1 MLESPLLD
9 KKLLSRDARVFL
21 QKTARSVVEIQ
32 PNVDTVADIVVFLEV
47 LGYTDKTAADND
59 FTDLFDLSRRLY
71 DFIDFYVDPKKSRVV
86 SQSSSLT
93 ATTVKRRLSEAL
105 VMTFPWLGALAIL
118 YVFGVSL
125 WLAWGLPLS
134 TVTALISGVFLG
146 ILLTE
151 GPANSFNRLFVFYYD
166 QSNFSEAKRILKRCY
181 RLLGVILLGV
191 TAGLYSFGML
201 SNIPSQLVAFSIIS
215 AATIATHR
223 ISYVPV
229 YALKKLRQMFLS
241 FAFAFVALL
250 SVFFLLPNLIPDTT
264 TRYLVALVTAV
275 GVLSMAPIYYNYRI
289 FSTTSHSSE
298 KVLKSQSL
306 NPVLMYDNSIKSR
319 FGVQLWETLHY
330 YIYATL
336 FFAILFG
343 DRVLSWIYNPIHT
356 ANGIALPMVFN
367 AAYHIGADPAL
378 LVLLPATII
387 QYVIMG
393 PIFFQLSKE
402 MTRKVTESSKIDA
415 FLKQR
420 YKLLVMLSIIASTL
434 VATILIAFAPAIV
447 SRLGGAEI
455 SVNIMQIAAAGNI
468 LISLFAANGIF
479 ILFMN
484 RVKSLVIIVIVGITV
499 LGASGVLL
507 GSQYGFQNIVFA
519 YFATAVTIA
528 IMSTIYVR
536 KILKLGGSLFFS
548 KYV

>member
-1 MLESPLLD
+1 MLESSFLD
-9 KKLLSRDARVFL
+9 KKLLSRDARIFL

-32 PNVDTVADIVVFLEV
+32 PNIDTVADIVVFLEV
-47 LGYTDKTAADND
+47 LGYTDKTAADNG

-93 ATTVKRRLSEAL
+93 APTIRRRLSEAL
-105 VMTFPWLGALAIL
+105 VMSFPWLGALAVL

-166 QSNFSEAKRILKRCY
+166 QSNFSEAKRILKRSY
-181 RLLGVILLGV
+181 YILGIILFGV
-191 TAGLYSFGML
+191 TAGLYSFGLL
-201 SNIPSQLVAFSIIS
+201 SNIPNQLVLFSIVAS
-215 AATIATHR
+215 ATISTHR
-223 ISYVPV
+223 ISYIPV
-229 YALKKLRQMFLS
+229 YGLKKLRQMFLS
-241 FAFAFVALL
+241 YAFAFAALL

-264 TRYLVALVTAV
+264 TRYLVALVAAV
-275 GVLSMAPIYYNYRI
+275 GVLSIAPIYYNYRI

-298 KVLKSQSL
+298 KVLRSQSL
-306 NPVLMYDNSIKSR
+306 NPVLMYDNTIKSR
-319 FGVQLWETLHY
+319 FGVQLWETMHY
-330 YIYATL
+330 YLYGTL

-343 DRVLSWIYNPIHT
+343 DRVLSWIFNPIHT
-356 ANGIALPMVFN
+356 ASGIALPMVFN

-387 QYVIMG
+387 QYVIMA
-393 PIFFQLSKE
+393 PIFFQLAKE
-402 MTRKVTESSKIDA
+402 TSLKVTEATRIDD
-415 FLKQR
+415 FLRQR
-420 YKLLVMLSIIASTL
+420 YKLLVTLSLIASTL
-434 VATILIAFAPAIV
+434 VAAILIAFAPTIV

-455 SVNIMQIAAAGNI
+455 SVNIMRIAAVSNI

-484 RVKSLVIIVIVGITV
+484 RVKSLVIIAIVGISI
-499 LGASGVLL
+499 LGVAGVLL
-507 GSQYGFQNIVFA
+507 GSQFGFQNIVFA
-519 YFATAVTIA
+519 YFATAATIA
-528 IMSTIYVR
+528 ILSSISVR

>member
-1 MLESPLLD
+1 MLESSFLN
-9 KKLLSRDARVFL
+9 KKLLSRDERIFL

-32 PNVDTVADIVVFLEV
+32 PNIDTVADVVVFLEV
-47 LGYTDKTAADND
+47 LGYTDKIAADNG
-59 FTDLFDLSRRLY
+59 FTDLFELSKRLY

-86 SQSSSLT
+86 SQSSVTT
-93 ATTVKRRLSEAL
+93 APTVRRRLSEAL

-134 TVTALISGVFLG
+134 IVTALISGVFLG

-151 GPANSFNRLFVFYYD
+151 GPANSFNRLFVFYYN
-166 QSNFSEAKRILKRCY
+166 QSNFSEAKRILKRSY
-181 RLLGVILLGV
+181 YTLGILLLGI
-191 TAGLYSFGML
+191 TAGLYFFGLL
-201 SNIPSQLVAFSIIS
+201 SNIPAQLVTFSIIA
-215 AATIATHR
+215 AATISTHR
-223 ISYVPV
+223 ISYIPV
-229 YALKKLRQMFLS
+229 YGLKKLRQMFLS
-241 FAFAFVALL
+241 FAFAFAALL
-250 SVFFLLPNLIPDTT
+250 AVFFLLPNLIPITT
-264 TRYLVALVTAV
+264 TRYLVALVTAT
-275 GVLSMAPIYYNYRI
+275 GVLSIAPIYYNYRI

-298 KVLKSQSL
+298 KVLRSQSL
-306 NPVLMYDNSIKSR
+306 NPVLMYDNTVKSR
-319 FGVQLWETLHY
+319 FGVQMWETMHY
-330 YIYATL
+330 YVYGTF

-343 DRVLSWIYNPIHT
+343 DRVLSWIFNPVHT
-356 ANGIALPMVFN
+356 ANGIVLPMVFN

-387 QYVIMG
+387 QYVIMA

-402 MTRKVTESSKIDA
+402 TSLKVTEASKIDD

-420 YKLLVMLSIIASTL
+420 YRLLVMLSIIASTI
-434 VATILIAFAPAIV
+434 VAAILFAFAPAIV

-455 SVNIMQIAAAGNI
+455 SVNIMRIAAVSNI

-479 ILFMN
+479 MLFMN
-484 RVKSLVIIVIVGITV
+484 RVKSLAIIAIVGILI
-499 LGASGVLL
+499 LGIGGVLL

-519 YFATAVTIA
+519 YLATAVSIA
-528 IMSTIYVR
+528 ILSSVSVG
-536 KILKLGGSLFFS
+536 KILKLGSSLFFS

>member
-1 MLESPLLD
+1 MLESSFLD
-9 KKLLSRDARVFL
+9 KKLLSRDARIFL

-32 PNVDTVADIVVFLEV
+32 PNIDTVADIVVFLEV
-47 LGYTDKTAADND
+47 LGYTDKTAADNG
-59 FTDLFDLSRRLY
+59 FTDLFDLSRQLY

-93 ATTVKRRLSEAL
+93 APTIRRRLSEAL
-105 VMTFPWLGALAIL
+105 VMSFPWLGALAVL

-166 QSNFSEAKRILKRCY
+166 QSNFSEAKRILKRSY
-181 RLLGVILLGV
+181 YILGIILFGV
-191 TAGLYSFGML
+191 TAGLYSFGLL
-201 SNIPSQLVAFSIIS
+201 SNIPNQLVLFSIVAS
-215 AATIATHR
+215 ATISTHR
-223 ISYVPV
+223 ISYIPV
-229 YALKKLRQMFLS
+229 YGLKKLRQMFLS
-241 FAFAFVALL
+241 YAFAFAALL

-264 TRYLVALVTAV
+264 TRYLVALVAAV
-275 GVLSMAPIYYNYRI
+275 GVLSIAPIYYNYRI

-298 KVLKSQSL
+298 KVLRSQSL
-306 NPVLMYDNSIKSR
+306 NPVLMYDNTIKSR
-319 FGVQLWETLHY
+319 FGVQLWETMHY
-330 YIYATL
+330 YLYGTL

-343 DRVLSWIYNPIHT
+343 DRVLSWIFNPIHT
-356 ANGIALPMVFN
+356 ASGIALPMVFN

-387 QYVIMG
+387 QYVIMA
-393 PIFFQLSKE
+393 PIFFQLAKE
-402 MTRKVTESSKIDA
+402 TSLKVTEATRIDD
-415 FLKQR
+415 FLRQR
-420 YKLLVMLSIIASTL
+420 YKLLVTLSLIASTL
-434 VATILIAFAPAIV
+434 VAAILIAFAPTIV

-455 SVNIMQIAAAGNI
+455 SVNIMRIAAVSNI

-484 RVKSLVIIVIVGITV
+484 RVKSLVIIAIVGISI
-499 LGASGVLL
+499 LGVAGVLL
-507 GSQYGFQNIVFA
+507 GSQFGFQNIVFA
-519 YFATAVTIA
+519 YFATAATIA
-528 IMSTIYVR
+528 ILSSISVR